1 MEGTMRKKL
10 RLTLDALTVESFVAV
25 AETEERGTVAGY
37 VTSPD
42 EGCTGP
48 DTACTGLND
57 TCYETCLKSCGG
69 TCKWQTCNA
78 PWACP

>member
-1 MEGTMRKKL
+1 MRKKL

-25 AETEERGTVAGY
+25 EKTEGRGTVAAY
-37 VTSPD
+37 IVTEAD

-48 DTACTGLND
+48 DTNCTGFAN
-57 TCYETCLKSCGG
+57 TCYVTCGNSCGG
-69 TCKWQTCNA
+69 TCRLASCGV

>member
-1 MEGTMRKKL
+1 MRKKL

-25 AETEERGTVAGY
+25 EGTQERGTVAGY
-37 VTSPD
+37 VTDAD

-57 TCYETCLKSCGG
+57 TCYITCGKSCGG
-69 TCKWQTCNA
+69 TCKWQTCNV
-78 PWACP
+78 PWACA